1 MMKQQYEIPE
11 IKVILLNTADV
22 IVTSQDGD
30 PVEDGGREA
39 FASRPFRFGKNML
52 AVTRGVLR

>member
-1 MMKQQYEIPE
+1 MKQQYEIPE

-30 PVEDGGREA
+30 PVEDGN
-39 FASRPFRFGKNML
+39 FGNP
-52 AVTRGVLR
+52 